1 MFLAPAL
8 HQPHPFLAF
17 GKWTSGWEV
26 SLPLW
31 VTRGTQG
38 RECTSTFR
46 LDGCEQTAVQSC
58 GESRGC
64 ELMVVDSGD
73 RSAPRLFPFLWPPR
87 AAPLPL
93 AKGRSA
99 GNEELGVQS
108 QSGAVCPQGRDSEIT
123 ALSLSG
129 WFGERGP
136 GLADCGD
143 EKGTGVSASS
153 PPPPRGWSKALLLG
167 PSGSCSKSLRWRA
180 LLWEV

>member
-153 PPPPRGWSKALLLG
+153 PPPGGWSKALLLG